1 MLWIITT
8 STTLQYLNKTIDGL
22 KESIMRK
29 WIAYLW
35 SSHDKVPI
43 MVWQFH
49 ANSVANIFSAWLLI
63 IHMHKCAII
72 RLRLVCTLALFGVVS
87 VFIWD
92 GPKKWLCKWEVVFAW
107 VTHLVHGTRWVNGK
121 SFWWLGGCIY

>member
-1 MLWIITT
+1 MWIITT
-8 STTLQYLNKTIDGL
+8 STTLQYLNKNIDGL

-35 SSHDKVPI
+35 SSRDKVPI

-49 ANSVANIFSAWLLI
+49 ANNVANIFSAWLLI
-63 IHMHKCAII
+63 IHMHYYAI
-72 RLRLVCTLALFGVVS
+72 LRLWLVCKLALFKVVS

-92 GPKKWLCKWEVVFAW
+92 GRKKWLCKWEVFAW

-121 SFWWLGGCIY
+121 SIWSLGGCIY